1 MFKVTLTNG
10 KEDLDLFFKVRTTDI
25 SKKWYAELKKDYSLY
40 ETDRFSNWN
49 NSSLVDELNYHID
62 VINNYDFLID
72 KKISTDSTQQ
82 DLNRLHKFFEDRRGE
97 ITQGTQWFL
106 SAPYSVKDSVEKFN
120 ILIHQLESDIRT
132 KNKHPTLV
140 VTFNDTT
147 RIALDEKDFKEF
159 TFKWTSGTVYIN
171 YCHVGK
177 TVLDVFKDRDRLA
190 EAVRPQTH
198 FSADFMI
205 KFGPSVNTLIYWLR
219 YYFFLKLWLVKK
231 NFKFKHLSLGM
242 IPVADLENNV
252 SYKTLTKFNK
262 VKKVTCLTQ

>member
-10 KEDLDLFFKVRTTDI
+10 REDLDLFFKVRTTDI
-25 SKKWYAELKKDYSLY
+25 SKKWYVELKKDYKLY
-40 ETDRFSNWN
+40 ETNRFSNWN
-49 NSSLVDELNYHID
+49 NISLINELNYHID
-62 VINNYDFLID
+62 IINNYDFLID

-82 DLNRLHKFFEDRRGE
+82 DFNYLHKFFEDLRGE
-97 ITQGTQWFL
+97 ITHGTRWFS
-106 SAPYSVKDSVEKFN
+106 SAPDNVKNSVEKFN

-140 VTFNDTT
+140 VTFNDAK
-147 RIALDEKDFKEF
+147 RIELKENDLKEF

-177 TVLDVFKDRDRLA
+177 TVLDMFKDQDKLA

-198 FSADFMI
+198 YSADFMI
-205 KFGPSVNTLIYWLR
+205 KFGPSVNTLMYWLR
-219 YYFFLKLWLVKK
+219 YFILKLWLMKK

-242 IPVADLENNV
+242 IPVADLETNV
-252 SYKTLTKFNK
+252 SHEILTKFNK
-262 VKKVTCLTQ
+262 VKKVTCLT